1 MGPAA
6 DCKTGL
12 FDSQS
17 EKTSLKTG
25 ILEGDRIPRC
35 QLRQVVQQ
43 NRFSG
48 PSGWV
53 PGWWGRCLHRC
64 SCRAALL
71 QLQSCTACSHVL
83 GAQPHLQPPVP
94 GQLVNTSITHPSITH
109 QSHINHTSPIT
120 SPQHTGCRSGA
131 AWRPTGREKKWKR
144 ATLSPGKA
152 ERGCS
157 LLSPA
162 LVERAGRQ
170 KGRAAGCFFTCTAS
184 GGRGMHHTFG
194 VAESSPSMLN

>member
-25 ILEGDRIPRC
+25 ILEGDQIPRC

-53 PGWWGRCLHRC
+53 PGWWGRCPHRC

-131 AWRPTGREKKWKR
+131 AWRPTGREKN
-144 ATLSPGKA
+144 GK
-152 ERGCS
+152 EPPCLQEKQRGAAACCP
-157 LLSPA
+157 LL
-162 LVERAGRQ
+162 LLRGQAGRRGELQ
-170 KGRAAGCFFTCTAS
+170 AAFSPVQLQVDVGCITHLVWLKALLRC
-184 GGRGMHHTFG
+184 
-194 VAESSPSMLN
+194 